1 MKKFLAVHVGAAVL
15 ALGIGQVTASA
26 NDLVIGLPNWTSAHV
41 TGEVLKYIGENDL
54 GLKIGTVHSNNP
66 VIFKAMHEGEG
77 GIDVHPEVWM
87 PNQANL
93 AKQYIEE
100 AKTVE
105 FAKRPYEARQG
116 VCATKHTIEATGIK
130 SVFDLADA
138 AVSAKFD
145 TNGNGKGEFWPGA
158 HGWSSS
164 NVEKVKAREYGYD
177 QFWEL
182 IELDESLHYAKMD
195 KAGRTGGLYLGVCQE
210 PHAIFSM
217 QELIWL
223 DEPPYDAAAWKMVQ
237 PTDDPEWFEKSKVAT
252 AWPWTKLR
260 IAFSKTL
267 YKRAPEFVD
276 LVHNI
281 NMNTDLVAGWTYS
294 VSVDGKTPDAT
305 AKEWVDANRKTV
317 DKWLGL

>member
-1 MKKFLAVHVGAAVL
+1 MKRILTACIGVMVMVL
-15 ALGIGQVTASA
+15 ATGPVMAA
-26 NDLVIGLPNWTSAHV
+26 DNDIVIGLPNWTSAHV

-54 GLKIGTVHSNNP
+54 GLKIGTVRSSNP
-66 VIFKAMHEGEG
+66 VIFKAMHEGKG

-93 AKQYIEE
+93 AKKYIEE

-116 VCATKHTIEATGIK
+116 VCATKHTVETLGIK
-130 SVFDLADA
+130 SVFDLVDPV
-138 AVSAKFD
+138 VSKKFD
-145 TNGNGKGEFWPGA
+145 TNGDGKGEFWPGA
-158 HGWSSS
+158 HGWSST

-182 IELDESLHYAKMD
+182 VELDDTIHYAKMD
-195 KAGRTGGLYLGVCQE
+195 KAGKTNGFYLGVCQE
-210 PHAIFSM
+210 PHAIFAM

-223 DEPPYDAAAWKMVQ
+223 EEPPYNEAAWKMVQ
-237 PTDDPEWFEKSKVAT
+237 PTDDPEWFQKSKVAT
-252 AWPWTKLR
+252 AWPSTKLR

-267 YKRAPEFVD
+267 YKRVPEFAK
-276 LVHNI
+276 LLNTI
-281 NMNTDLVAGWTYS
+281 NMNTELVAGWTYM
-294 VSVDGKTPDAT
+294 VAVDGKTPEVA
-305 AKEWVDANRKTV
+305 AKEWVDANRNIV